1 MNQRPLRMTNWWVL
15 VVSVCVY
22 TAGCERDQGVST
34 EDGNV
39 ASAQGSEAVIEEVS
53 VERTGPIDQLVS
65 QLADVLAV
73 RGHEL
78 AALLENPNEF
88 SKANAMVIVQTYY
101 DETKYCIQLGT
112 LVNENVPAMSQLCAG
127 YASHLEA
134 LNTRWL
140 ELNSEVRNSQMFDS
154 AFTAQIFGEDYSPRA
169 RQMETP
175 LALYLLSRGKGTY
188 WEAYPE
194 ARSNEFDSVISI
206 WELCAQI
213 DAIKESFD
221 GRE

>member
-22 TAGCERDQGVST
+22 SAGCDGNHDASP

-39 ASAQGSEAVIEEVS
+39 SAGQGLETLTEVVK
-53 VERTGPIDQLVS
+53 VESDDPVDQLVA
-65 QLADVLAV
+65 QVADVLTV
-73 RGHEL
+73 RGNEL
-78 AALLENPNEF
+78 AALLKNPNGF

>member
-1 MNQRPLRMTNWWVL
+1 MNYKPLQKISWCVL
-15 VVSVCVY
+15 AISVCVY
-22 TAGCERDQGVST
+22 TAGCEGNHGASP
-34 EDGNV
+34 EDGN
-39 ASAQGSEAVIEEVS
+39 ASAGQGSETLTEAVM
-53 VERTGPIDQLVS
+53 VESDDPVDQLVA
-65 QLADVLAV
+65 QVADVLTV
-73 RGHEL
+73 RGNEL
-78 AALLENPNEF
+78 AALLENPNGF

-112 LVNENVPAMSQLCAG
+112 LVNENVPAMSRLCAG
-127 YASHLEA
+127 YASQLAEV
-134 LNTRWL
+134 NTRWV
-140 ELNSEVRNSQMFDS
+140 ELNGKVRDSQVFDS
-154 AFTAQIFGEDYSPRA
+154 AFTAHIFGEDYSQRA

-206 WELCAQI
+206 WELCTQM